1 MPLRFFSLR
10 VVKSFVEVNILATTV
25 GKMKQEMKENIRH
38 LFLIFLSVSGMLND
52 LKNAPPYSVV
62 LFHACAHNPT
72 GIDPT
77 PEQWKMIAQVKCIK
91 QLHCFFHSFC
101 IFIAFIIHALQA
113 NISFSTC
120 SEQRIEWVGSPFVVT
135 VILRS
140 NLAVVTLLWTCQRKF
155 WQFPLLPCIGFG
167 RNTLYY
173 CGSSTGH

>member
-1 MPLRFFSLR
+1 
-10 VVKSFVEVNILATTV
+10 
-25 GKMKQEMKENIRH
+25 MKEKIRH

-77 PEQWKMIAQVKCIK
+77 PEQWKMIAQVKCI
-91 QLHCFFHSFC
+91 S
-101 IFIAFIIHALQA
+101 IYIAFFIHFVFLLLLLFVFCKQ
-113 NISFSTC
+113 ISVFLHAVSNV
-120 SEQRIEWVGSPFVVT
+120 IEWVGSPFVVT
-135 VILRS
+135 VNLRS

-155 WQFPLLPCIGFG
+155 WQFSLLACIGFG

-173 CGSSTGH
+173 SGSSTGH